1 MGPKQL
7 LGSIGAPGL
16 CAKQTNI
23 WTTERPAWGWADL
36 QGPPLSG
43 GWNHSLIP
51 FHYSSPPPAPSLLPI
66 HSLRI
71 YPAASLTLH
80 VSGQMSKNA
89 PFNDTQQQE
98 QEKKKPS
105 TSIQSSLLWLARPLP
120 PGFSQLM
127 IDNVLLSLTLGLHMP
142 FYWTTQ
148 PLWGNLGAQPLG
160 PGTPLGSFER
170 EKKKGQKG
178 PWVGAGP
185 TGTKQPESWMG
196 WAFVPAPGPGSRER
210 MGSPVRKSFWSDSL
224 PFFFFCLSKKGN
236 YTETPTD
243 QVYFETVKSMLPELS
258 FLILWLPLKFLER
271 TSHFQL
277 HSVTKRF
284 N

>member
-71 YPAASLTLH
+71 YPAASLTQH

-127 IDNVLLSLTLGLHMP
+127 IDNVLLSH
-142 FYWTTQ
+142 
-148 PLWGNLGAQPLG
+148 
-160 PGTPLGSFER
+160 PGTPHAFLLDNIASVRQPGSPAT
-170 EKKKGQKG
+170 G
-178 PWVGAGP
+178 PWDPLGVFWERKKERPKGALGRGRPYRYKATRELNGVSLCASARARQQGEDGEPCEEVFLERLP
-185 TGTKQPESWMG
+185 T
-196 WAFVPAPGPGSRER
+196 
-210 MGSPVRKSFWSDSL
+210 
-224 PFFFFCLSKKGN
+224 FFFFSALVRKATTLRLQRTK
-236 YTETPTD
+236 Y
-243 QVYFETVKSMLPELS
+243 
-258 FLILWLPLKFLER
+258 ILKQWKVCYLNSPF
-271 TSHFQL
+271 
-277 HSVTKRF
+277 
-284 N
+284 